1 MKVYVIGKD
10 IVAIAEKDVLKINDA
25 KVFDVKKVP
34 ENFKIYDFIDGKFVL
49 NKNKE
54 LKFKELEAKEVKK
67 EIEKRADEFIK
78 KQLKELDY
86 NDMGEV
92 ALYASNSESEWHD
105 EAVALQKWVEEV
117 YQKMYELIDSV
128 TVDNYADIDLDKIEA
143 EYPAFKA

>member
-1 MKVYVIGKD
+1 MYNNLI
-10 IVAIAEKDVLKINDA
+10 LKIRAIRELSGSNNFILKGENIIWED
-25 KVFDVKKVP
+25 KEKECPTEEQIQVK
-34 ENFKIYDFIDGKFVL
+34 I
-49 NKNKE
+49 
-54 LKFKELEAKEVKK
+54 KELEAKEVKK

-78 KQLKELDY
+78 KQLKKLDY

-92 ALYASNSESEWHD
+92 ALYAANSESEWHD